1 MPLEAAH
8 AQSLQRQLRD
18 VRILTT
24 LISITVVMAIVVI
37 AGLQLAKS
45 LHVLP
50 LACGLLSLISGEIE
64 SRYAIKFMKNTGFLK

>member
-1 MPLEAAH
+1 MRDSKPGSVETMPLEAAH

-37 AGLQLAKS
+37 AGFAELVINTTML
-45 LHVLP
+45 LP
-50 LACGLLSLISGEIE
+50 RVSIRAL
-64 SRYAIKFMKNTGFLK
+64 RD

>member
-37 AGLQLAKS
+37 AGFAELVINTTML
-45 LHVLP
+45 LP
-50 LACGLLSLISGEIE
+50 RVSIRAL
-64 SRYAIKFMKNTGFLK
+64 RD